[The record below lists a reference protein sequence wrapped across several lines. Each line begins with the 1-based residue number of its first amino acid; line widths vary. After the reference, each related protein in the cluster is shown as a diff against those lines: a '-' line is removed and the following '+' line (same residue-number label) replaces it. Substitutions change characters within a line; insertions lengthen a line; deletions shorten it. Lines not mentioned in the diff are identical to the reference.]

1 MAKNAERIRAVKG
14 TRDILPPESRL
25 WLKVE
30 EICRDILDA
39 YGFQEIRTPIFEET
53 ELFARSVGTNTDIVS
68 KEMYSFEDRDGR
80 SLTLRPEA
88 TASVMRAYLDS
99 GAVNQGGV
107 KKYYYSGPMFRRE
120 RPQKGRFRQFY
131 QIGAEVLGS
140 DHPTV
145 DVEVLEMLDLLLER
159 LSLTGSVLLLNSVGC
174 SQCRPAYV
182 EALQSSLESVA
193 SKMCADCRRR
203 ASTNPLR
210 VLDCKVPADQPI
222 IEGLPKILDYLCS
235 ECSGHFRA
243 VTSGLDR
250 RKIRYTITPRLVRG
264 LDYYTRTTFEITHSG
279 LGSQNALL
287 GGGRYDG
294 LSELIGGPPVK
305 GLGFAIGEDRFLMA
319 VEQSGAL
326 ASSAGPEVFVAWMG
340 EEAREAA
347 LGAARQL
354 RREGIRTEI
363 VFDPINI
370 KKSLALANKLGARWT
385 LIVGDD
391 EVKRGLFQIKDMQTG
406 RQEEFPVG
414 RLMEEMRAR
423 RNESAPV

>member
-1 MAKNAERIRAVKG
+1 
-14 TRDILPPESRL
+14 
-25 WLKVE
+25 
-30 EICRDILDA
+30 
-39 YGFQEIRTPIFEET
+39 
-53 ELFARSVGTNTDIVS
+53 
-68 KEMYSFEDRDGR
+68 
-80 SLTLRPEA
+80 
-88 TASVMRAYLDS
+88 
-99 GAVNQGGV
+99 
-107 KKYYYSGPMFRRE
+107 
-120 RPQKGRFRQFY
+120 
-131 QIGAEVLGS
+131 
-140 DHPTV
+140 
-145 DVEVLEMLDLLLER
+145 MLDLLLER
-159 LSLTGSVLLLNSVGC
+159 LSLTDSVLLLNSVGC

-203 ASTNPLR
+203 TSTNPLR

-222 IEGLPKILDYLCS
+222 IEGLPRILDYLCS

-243 VTSGLDR
+243 VTSGLYR

-319 VEQSGAL
+319 VERSGAL

-363 VFDPINI
+363 VFDPVNF
-370 KKSLALANKLGARWT
+370 KKSLALANKMGARWT

-406 RQEEFPVG
+406 QQEELPAG

-423 RNESAPV
+423 RNKSAPV